1 MDMSGLRSL
10 PPAPPRE
17 REAGILSDA
26 WRMGEG
32 DASSGRR
39 SSGAILDEAMDRW
52 EAFQPS
58 KCMAMMLGLR
68 CSCGCVS
75 PVSLNEIPIAMRMS
89 CIVPTRM

>member
-1 MDMSGLRSL
+1 MDMSGRRSL
-10 PPAPPRE
+10 PRE
-17 REAGILSDA
+17 A
-26 WRMGEG
+26 WRMGE
-32 DASSGRR
+32 ASSGRR
-39 SSGAILDEAMDRW
+39 SSGATLDEATDRR

-75 PVSLNEIPIAMRMS
+75 PATLNEMPMAMRTS

>member
-1 MDMSGLRSL
+1 MDMSCLRS
-10 PPAPPRE
+10 PPPGPRD
-17 REAGILSDA
+17 READKPSEA
-26 WRMGEG
+26 WRMG
-32 DASSGRR
+32 DPASSGRR
-39 SSGAILDEAMDRW
+39 SSGATLDEATDRC

-75 PVSLNEIPIAMRMS
+75 PVTLNEMPMAMSMI